1 MKKKHFLILPAVI
14 ALAFMSLLI
23 VGCDKSAPD
32 ESSVIG
38 TWYCE
43 IEGEYDDIIHAEYV
57 FKEDGTLD
65 MTLVTADYEPYEF
78 SFKWKLEGNDL
89 VFKDFDETDD
99 IDYEDISYAVEITNG
114 RMILDPDENCSYEL
128 IKK

>member
-43 IEGEYDDIIHAEYV
+43 IEGEYDDIIQAEYV

-99 IDYEDISYAVEITNG
+99 IDYEDISYVVEITNG